1 MATGRAVLGMGSA
14 ARQHPGAWCSGH
26 GAMQEQLCLEF
37 VAGVLPPPES
47 LSQSRW
53 HTVCVTPRVAIR
65 HHVLC
70 TGKAEFACV
79 QEAELTQLPSC
90 WGCCSFPWSL
100 TIDSLW
106 C

>member
-1 MATGRAVLGMGSA
+1 MATGRAALGMGCA
-14 ARQHPGAWCSGH
+14 AQQHPGAWCSGH

-37 VAGVLPPPES
+37 VPGVLPPPES
-47 LSQSRW
+47 HW

-65 HHVLC
+65 HRVPC